1 MNAPLD
7 FDRVDFASFMSVEAE
22 MSVVGGLLLDNSAID
37 RIEMLKS
44 EHFATDINRRL
55 FNVIFEMISA
65 GKNVDVVTMF
75 EFLQRKGKLDEVGG
89 MAYLNDLVTSVS
101 SSALIGRYAEII
113 IDKHKLRV
121 VRDANNEIGVAIAQ
135 DGLTGDEA
143 LNKAA
148 EVLAKIEDA
157 DTAADSFNAYDV
169 AAELLEDIGRR
180 AEGLSADVI
189 PTGFDCLDND
199 ALDGG
204 FERGNLVV
212 IAGRTSMGKTAF
224 AFNLLTNMTD
234 THVGLVI
241 SLEMSKLQLAR
252 RVAASLSKV
261 SLKAMKIGVDRM
273 SGDQWGDLTVGL
285 ERMGKKKFHI
295 QERAAPTAHNICAA
309 ARKHKRKHGLDILV
323 VDHLG
328 LLDTGSGKE
337 NTAEKIGVATRALKN
352 LALELNIVVL
362 LLVQINRGGA
372 NGERPNKSQLRD
384 SGRIE
389 EDANEILLL
398 HRDDYYRDEEDKKR
412 DGHTHLICDKV
423 RDGEPKTVHLKFDG
437 QFSRFSDWDGFPP
450 VYEQSKSSRGGRN

>member
-1 MNAPLD
+1 MNAHLD

-37 RIEMLKS
+37 RIEMLKP

-89 MAYLNDLVTSVS
+89 MAHLNDLVTSVS

-234 THVGLVI
+234 THVG
-241 SLEMSKLQLAR
+241 SLPTRERGLKHGMLDRALAR
-252 RVAASLSKV
+252 VASLPTRERGLKQKPTKKLMCWV
-261 SLKAMKIGVDRM
+261 MSLPTRER
-273 SGDQWGDLTVGL
+273 GL
-285 ERMGKKKFHI
+285 
-295 QERAAPTAHNICAA
+295 
-309 ARKHKRKHGLDILV
+309 KHAYACLW
-323 VDHLG
+323 
-328 LLDTGSGKE
+328 
-337 NTAEKIGVATRALKN
+337 
-352 LALELNIVVL
+352 
-362 LLVQINRGGA
+362 
-372 NGERPNKSQLRD
+372 
-384 SGRIE
+384 
-389 EDANEILLL
+389 
-398 HRDDYYRDEEDKKR
+398 Y
-412 DGHTHLICDKV
+412 
-423 RDGEPKTVHLKFDG
+423 
-437 QFSRFSDWDGFPP
+437 
-450 VYEQSKSSRGGRN
+450 